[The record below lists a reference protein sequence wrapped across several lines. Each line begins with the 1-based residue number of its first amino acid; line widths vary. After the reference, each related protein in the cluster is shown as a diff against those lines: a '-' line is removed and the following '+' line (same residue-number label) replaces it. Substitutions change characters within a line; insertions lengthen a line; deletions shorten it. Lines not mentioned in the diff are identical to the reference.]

1 MKLIN
6 CIYILV
12 LFILFSFV
20 ACKVE
25 IPKDVLSEQKM
36 EDVLYDY
43 HIAKAMAD
51 EISYDER
58 YKKVIYI
65 ESVFKKHHITQAD
78 FDSSMVWYTRN
89 LELLSH
95 VYERVN
101 KRLEKEK
108 ESIDVLVAIR
118 EDRPLISKE
127 GDSIDVWAW
136 RKNYKLSSAP
146 FQNKLTFILPFD
158 TNFQNR
164 DTLIWKANYLLK
176 DPFRHDSL
184 SAPMMSLQAIYEN
197 DSTVFVERKI
207 KSSGTNT
214 LMVFADTLGALKE
227 VRGFIYVPQNDSL
240 LNEYFVSDVTLMRY
254 HAQDSL
260 FMDSLEIESDSIS
273 LDTLKSKEV
282 EKKDTLSSSASKQN
296 NIIRRDP
303 RALRERSAQ
312 DKEEA
317 KEKKESTLNNQD
329 SVLRNDGDSQSIQ
342 LNPTRE

>member
-1 MKLIN
+1 MKLVN
-6 CIYILV
+6 GTYILL

-20 ACKVE
+20 ACKLE

-51 EISYDER
+51 DIAYDER

-89 LELLSH
+89 LELLAR
-95 VYERVN
+95 VYEKVN

-108 ESIDVLVAIR
+108 ESVDFLVALR
-118 EDRPLISKE
+118 EDRPLISQE

-146 FQNKLTFILPFD
+146 FQNKLTFVLPSD
-158 TNFQNR
+158 SNFQDR
-164 DTLIWKANYLLK
+164 DTLIWMANYLFK
-176 DPFRHDSL
+176 DSL
-184 SAPMMSLQAIYEN
+184 MQDSLFAYPMMSLQAIYEN
-197 DSTVFVERKI
+197 DSTVYVQNRI
-207 KSSGTNT
+207 KNSGLSS
-214 LMVFADTLGALKE
+214 LRVYADTLGALKE
-227 VRGFIYVPQNDSL
+227 VRGFIYIPQNDSL
-240 LNEYFVSDVTLMRY
+240 LSEYFVSEVTLMRY

-260 FMDSLEIESDSIS
+260 FMDSLNEESDSVS
-273 LDTLKSKEV
+273 VDTVKVEEI
-282 EKKDTLSSSASKQN
+282 EKKDTLFSPEPQRN
-296 NIIRRDP
+296 NVIRRDP
-303 RALRERSAQ
+303 RALRERATPSEKQAVEVVQ
-312 DKEEA
+312 PALNREEVQRLDD
-317 KEKKESTLNNQD
+317 E
-329 SVLRNDGDSQSIQ
+329 SIQ